1 MRSLGRL
8 REQVAF
14 NPCCFNCRF
23 TVGASNSMEGGN
35 KISSKS
41 KPAADACWI
50 AKRPASGVHIGGI
63 KKEWKL
69 RKVGFIIVLFLFR

>member
-1 MRSLGRL
+1 
-8 REQVAF
+8 
-14 NPCCFNCRF
+14 
-23 TVGASNSMEGGN
+23 MEGGN

-63 KKEWKL
+63 QE
-69 RKVGFIIVLFLFR
+69 RMEAPKVGFIIVLFLFR